1 MVMGRIFGLVVVTL
15 LVTSLPADA
24 QRWTLDESARAQI
37 DEAFDFVSVGDPG
50 CALGVVQNGQV
61 AYAKGYGLANLD
73 WGIPVSS
80 STVFDIGSVSKQFT
94 STAIALL
101 DIDGVLSIDDDVRKW
116 IPELPEYERTITI
129 RHLLNHT
136 SGIRD
141 YLTLMDLAGT
151 DFNNVFDE
159 FDGVELITRQ
169 RALNF
174 EPGSEFLYSNSGYL
188 LLANIVRRATDKS
201 MRQFLEERVFDPL
214 GMAHTSIWDLNT
226 EIVHERATGYS
237 GAPGNWSIDHAWNFQ
252 MGGDGQVITS
262 IEDLARWD
270 ANFYD
275 PVVGGQ
281 GLLDRLHTRG
291 ILNNGDTIDYA
302 LGLTVDE
309 YRGLNRV
316 QHGGAWAGFRAM
328 ITRFPEQ
335 HTSFI
340 VECNRGDAN
349 VGAYADE
356 AADAVLADL
365 FTEAVADAG
374 QEDASTAVDREP
386 VELPSGVLERWEGVY
401 VGEGNPPVLV
411 FEVSDGKF
419 NVLAQGSTYP
429 VRAFSETEFEVVGVG
444 IPVTFSEDHG
454 VTTAISRG
462 DSYTRV
468 EHPTPSMEQL
478 QAYAGS
484 YRSPEIDAVWEITL
498 DGDVLELH
506 RAGENPAELIPLG
519 PDEFNGAGLG
529 VTFVRAGRRISG
541 LTVDAGRVTGIKFS
555 LEGS

>member
-1 MVMGRIFGLVVVTL
+1 MRRIFGLVLIPL
-15 LVTSLPADA
+15 LAAPGFTNA
-24 QRWTLDESARAQI
+24 QRWTLDESAQNQI
-37 DEAFDFVSVGDPG
+37 DGVFDFVSVGDPG
-50 CALGVVQNGQV
+50 CALGVVQNGQM

-73 WGIPVSS
+73 WGMPVSS

-116 IPELPEYERTITI
+116 IPELPEYGRTITI

-141 YLTLMDLAGT
+141 YLTLMGLAGT

-188 LLANIVRRATDKS
+188 LLANIVRRATYKS

-226 EIVHERATGYS
+226 EIVPERATGYS

-252 MGGDGQVITS
+252 MGGDGQVLTS

-270 ANFYD
+270 GNFYD

-309 YRGLNRV
+309 YRGLKRV

-335 HTSFI
+335 HASVI

-349 VGAYADE
+349 VNAYADGVADVVLSEFLTEE
-356 AADAVLADL
+356 AAG
-365 FTEAVADAG
+365 AG
-374 QEDASTAVDREP
+374 EEETSPSEDREP
-386 VELPSGVLERWEGVY
+386 VELPSEVLERWEGVY

-411 FEVSDGKF
+411 FEVNDGTF
-419 NVLAQGSTYP
+419 SVLAQGRPYP

-444 IPVTFSEDHG
+444 IPVTFSEDGG
-454 VTTAISRG
+454 VTIAISRG
-462 DSYTRV
+462 DSYTRL
-468 EHPTPSMEQL
+468 ERQTPSAEQL
-478 QAYAGS
+478 QAYVGI
-484 YRSPEIDAVWEITL
+484 YRSQEIDAVWEIAL
-498 DGDVLELH
+498 DGDVVELH
-506 RAGENPAELIPLG
+506 RTGEDSAELIPLG

-529 VTFVRAGRRISG
+529 VSFVRAGRRITG
-541 LTVDAGRVTGIKFS
+541 LTVDAGRVKGIMFS
-555 LEGS
+555 REGS